1 MATRPAPQAESG
13 AILERLKSLHPKLID
28 LSLGRIEVLLARL
41 GNPHLALP
49 PVIHVAG
56 TNGKGSTCAY
66 LRAMLEAAGQ
76 RVHVYTSPHLVRFHE
91 RIRLAGRLIG
101 EEMLAAV
108 LDEVERV
115 NDGAPITIFEVTTA
129 AAFLAFARV
138 PADALVLEVG
148 LGGRLD
154 ATNVIATP
162 AMSIITPIGL
172 DHQQYLGNT
181 LAEIA
186 REKAGIIKRGG
197 RVIIGP
203 QEDEAARTFDEI
215 IEARNAAARRFGQDF
230 RAHEEHGRM
239 IFEDGDALL
248 DLPMPA
254 LAGRHQIANAAMA
267 IAALRS
273 WQGPKVDERAIEKG
287 LETVFW
293 PARLQRLQPGPL
305 FENVPRGAEVWL
317 DGGHN
322 PHAAAALA
330 QAMADMEEKS
340 PRPLFMVAGMLT
352 TKDASAFFTHFRGLV
367 SHVCTIAV
375 PGEEASY
382 GAGALYDAARAG
394 GLEAAPADDLDDA
407 LMQIEARASVL
418 EPDSPPPRILICGS
432 LYLAGHVLAAN
443 GMA

>member
-13 AILERLKSLHPKLID
+13 TILERLKSLHPKLID
-28 LSLGRIEVLLARL
+28 LSLGRIEALLAKL

-76 RVHVYTSPHLVRFHE
+76 RVHVYSSPHLVRFHE
-91 RIRLAGRLIG
+91 RMRLAGRLIG
-101 EEMLAAV
+101 EDMLAAV

-162 AMSIITPIGL
+162 AMSVITPIGL

-186 REKAGIIKRGG
+186 GEKAGIIKKGG

-203 QEDEAARTFDEI
+203 QEDEASHALDEI
-215 IEARNAAARRFGQDF
+215 IEGRGAAALRFGQDF

-248 DLPMPA
+248 DLPLPA

-267 IAALRS
+267 IAALRFWS
-273 WQGPKVDERAIEKG
+273 GPKVDERAIEKG

-293 PARLQRLQPGPL
+293 PARLQRLPSGPI

-340 PRPLFMVAGMLT
+340 PRPLFLVTGMLT
-352 TKDASAFFTHFRGLV
+352 TKDAAGFFSHFRGLAA
-367 SHVCTIAV
+367 HVCTVAV
-375 PGEEASY
+375 PGEEASF
-382 GAGALYDAARAG
+382 GAGALYDAAREA
-394 GLEAAPADDLDDA
+394 GLEATPAEDLEDA

-418 EPDSPPPRILICGS
+418 EPDLAPPRILICGS